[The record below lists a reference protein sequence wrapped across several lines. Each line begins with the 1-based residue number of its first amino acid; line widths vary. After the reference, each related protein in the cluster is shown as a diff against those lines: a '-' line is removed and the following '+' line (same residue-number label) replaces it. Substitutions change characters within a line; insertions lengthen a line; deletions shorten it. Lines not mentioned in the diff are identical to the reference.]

1 MTTEEKLEHFQ
12 EASLQR
18 AKEDSIG
25 MISEYKSSLKK
36 LEDEHIA
43 DKKRQADL
51 QLRTE
56 AISLKR
62 AKNMTLSKERLEIK
76 RHIIKKHNE
85 LKEKLFAEVKI
96 KLEEYMDSPA
106 YQDLLVRQIRDILK
120 FAGNDKVT
128 IYIDPADSSKLPS
141 LSAAVNTTLTLS
153 QYSFMGGTRAVVE
166 NRHILI
172 DNSFATKLEEEKAA
186 FTFDGG
192 ISHE

>member
-96 KLEEYMDSPA
+96 KLEEYGHPRVSGPPGTPD
-106 YQDLLVRQIRDILK
+106 RDILK

-141 LSAAVNTTLTLS
+141 LSAAVNTTSRSPSIHSWAAQEPLWKT
-153 QYSFMGGTRAVVE
+153 
-166 NRHILI
+166 
-172 DNSFATKLEEEKAA
+172 AT
-186 FTFDGG
+186 
-192 ISHE
+192 S